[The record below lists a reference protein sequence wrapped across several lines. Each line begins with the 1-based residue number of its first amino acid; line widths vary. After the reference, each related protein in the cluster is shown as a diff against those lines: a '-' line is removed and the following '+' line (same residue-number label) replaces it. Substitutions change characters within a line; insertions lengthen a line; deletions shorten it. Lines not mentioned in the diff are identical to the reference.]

1 MRLRVQVQAS
11 GDPSSQPYSLRYQKN
26 GSGGYVDVPVGGSV
40 TPTLSYGASGG
51 FAYSGT
57 NPAPSYPSGI
67 TADSE
72 LVLIVGQ
79 KPSSA
84 NGGTV
89 TTPTGWTL
97 RASLTGSND
106 GNTGG
111 YTTTLGADTGNCN
124 IYVYT
129 KDSVSGSESGTL
141 TVTTGT
147 NNVAWARI
155 VRLQKSVPGTVSW
168 AAATGK
174 DTSAGSV
181 SIATGALDLAA
192 GDYLIGGMVIPTDVT
207 TPSQFSAHA
216 LSQSGTT
223 FGTVSE
229 IGEADSTTSNDI
241 GGYLIQAP
249 VSSGS
254 GTGAVT
260 MSATAGGTTTNVRG
274 PGFLLRA
281 RPVTVAN
288 EVYIAASAN
297 ITAGGEATTQQL
309 TAGSGSFTT
318 GRMWDNENGSDS
330 IDIGEDD
337 FTELEFNLATQSPAT
352 DGDYFDFRVYAGGS
366 PLDTYTVTPRWT
378 IGGGPAT
385 YNDSVT
391 ESGSVSDALSSIA
404 TFPRSITEATTA
416 TDAIAAVG
424 TFLRALTET
433 IAPTDAISGGLSLS
447 SSLAE
452 SVTPT
457 DAMTGGSAFA
467 SSLAESITPTYAP
480 SLAYATNPSLAESLT
495 TLDTVAS
502 ALQAVAA
509 LTEAV
514 AATDAP
520 TAARVTAPSLTEAV
534 SAADTFTGGLALLA
548 SLSESTAVAD
558 TVASILAAVGALAES
573 FTITDTQN
581 ADQAGV
587 ISVSMSESF
596 TASDAVA
603 SALNALNALTETLT
617 LSETVARAWITT
629 AGLAE
634 SVTPTDLVSATRAL
648 AAGLTEA
655 ATLVDSVSS
664 IGVFSVQIAEAAA
677 LIDAPQAAALLSAA
691 LGEAIT
697 PTDIVAAIAASYPG
711 DPRRT
716 FTVSGGRGLVVQ
728 AGDRVVVVTRNDR
741 TVH

>member
-1 MRLRVQVQAS
+1 M
-11 GDPSSQPYSLRYQKN
+11 
-26 GSGGYVDVPVGGSV
+26 
-40 TPTLSYGASGG
+40 
-51 FAYSGT
+51 AYSNKWEQNT
-57 NPAPSYPSGI
+57 PANPCVISIAPNAGDI
-67 TADSE
+67 LIAWAFNDEANANDLDSD
-72 LVLIVGQ
+72 
-79 KPSSA
+79 PA
-84 NGGTV
+84 
-89 TTPTGWTL
+89 GWTL
-97 RASLTGSND
+97 IFRGVSTND
-106 GNTGG
+106 NS
-111 YTTTLGADTGNCN
+111 TLRVC
-124 IYVYT
+124 Y
-129 KDSVSGSESGTL
+129 K
-141 TVTTGT
+141 
-147 NNVAWARI
+147 
-155 VRLQKSVPGTVSW
+155 
-168 AAATGK
+168 
-174 DTSAGSV
+174 
-181 SIATGALDLAA
+181 IATGAETSVSFNSASGNIAIGGCIAFSGRDTTTPLDVTPVTLANSTSQTTADLSITPVTDGADLCFIFDCDGGNSDYTFSFSTISGTTGAWTTRVDQRADFRNAGVGSATQATAGALTARGTSTVAGGRVAVLIALRPSSSPATLSNPTPSGTVGTETTATVGATTDQTSGTLYAVVDTAANLAGVTATQIKAGQKASGSAALAA
-192 GDYLIGGMVIPTDVT
+192 NSATVSTT
-207 TPSQFSAHA
+207 TPSAGVTGLTANTLYSYAIVQNNANGDSNVVT
-216 LSQSGTT
+216 GT
-223 FGTVSE
+223 F
-229 IGEADSTTSNDI
+229 TTYVQ
-241 GGYLIQAP
+241 GA
-249 VSSGS
+249 SSGP
-254 GTGAVT
+254 GLVIGDEAGFVGEGAIGAPNV
-260 MSATAGGTTTNVRG
+260 AGG
-274 PGFLLRA
+274 
-281 RPVTVAN
+281 PVTYDVS
-288 EVYIAASAN
+288 IS
-297 ITAGGEATTQQL
+297 EATS
-309 TAGSGSFTT
+309 AADAF
-318 GRMWDNENGSDS
+318 
-330 IDIGEDD
+330 
-337 FTELEFNLATQSPAT
+337 A
-352 DGDYFDFRVYAGGS
+352 
-366 PLDTYTVTPRWT
+366 
-378 IGGGPAT
+378 
-385 YNDSVT
+385 SV
-391 ESGSVSDALSSIA
+391 A
-404 TFPRSITEATTA
+404 TFARSVAEAVALADTPVGLGVFPRA
-416 TDAIAAVG
+416 
-424 TFLRALTET
+424 
-433 IAPTDAISGGLSLS
+433 
-447 SSLAE
+447 LAE

>member
-1 MRLRVQVQAS
+1 MRLRAQVQAS

-97 RASLTGSND
+97 QASLTGSND

-229 IGEADSTTSNDI
+229 IGEADSTTNNDI
-241 GGYLIQAP
+241 GGYLIEAP

-318 GRMWDNENGSDS
+318 GRMWDNENGTDS
-330 IDIGEDD
+330 IDIGSNGY
-337 FTELEFNLATQSPAT
+337 TELEWNLATQSPAAN
-352 DGDYFDFRVYAGGS
+352 GDYFDFRVYSGTNA
-366 PLDTYTVTPRWT
+366 LAAYTQTPRWT

-385 YNDSVT
+385 YNESVT

-457 DAMTGGSAFA
+457 DTWTSGSAFA
-467 SSLAESITPTYAP
+467 ASLAESVSPSDTPTAA
-480 SLAYATNPSLAESLT
+480 LTRVGALAEPLSTADTLASL
-495 TLDTVAS
+495 LNG
-502 ALQAVAA
+502 VAA
-509 LTEAV
+509 LSEA
-514 AATDAP
+514 AA
-520 TAARVTAPSLTEAV
+520 AADTLTPAKVTNPSLTEAV
-534 SAADTFTGGLALLA
+534 SPTDSLTGGLALLGA
-548 SLSESTAVAD
+548 LSESTAVAD
-558 TVASILAAVGALAES
+558 VVASVLAGVAALSEAVSATVS
-573 FTITDTQN
+573 ID
-581 ADQAGV
+581 ADQQGV
-587 ISVSMSESF
+587 ISVSMSESM
-596 TASDAVA
+596 AVSDAVG
-603 SALNALNALTETLT
+603 SALNALAALAETVT
-617 LSETVARAWITT
+617 LSDQVVRNWITT
-629 AGLAE
+629 ASLAE
-634 SVTPTDLVSATRAL
+634 SVTPTDVLAATRAI
-648 AAGLTEA
+648 AAALTETA
-655 ATLVDSVSS
+655 ALVDSVSS